1 MFINDPIKILEE
13 AYQNLYGAINFELY
27 WDIITD
33 DAVGMTFFPDDG
45 STPQILIDVRLEMYK
60 VPEIIAHEMAHVVAG
75 EKSGHSQYWENVF
88 DEIKEEYER
97 IVGERYGYAR
107 QLY

>member
-13 AYQNLYGAINFELY
+13 AYKNLYGAINFELY

-45 STPQILIDVRLEMYK
+45 STPQILIDVRLEAPIFYK
-60 VPEIIAHEMAHVVAG
+60 
-75 EKSGHSQYWENVF
+75 
-88 DEIKEEYER
+88 
-97 IVGERYGYAR
+97 
-107 QLY
+107 